1 MKVPKNSGKILTT
14 QEQTSKLEEKSQ
26 FSVISKTNRSSQSEQ
41 KTEPDKFHNMFH
53 VSQFQTASHVW
64 GCENHPSKGY
74 PECTSG
80 RRGNCYL
87 GTAEPQ
93 VVPETPHQQTTPK
106 AAWHGPWTPPS
117 DLLATTWHRQG
128 RQQECPSGEWPRRCE
143 KCSSKEPSNSTVGE
157 Y

>member
-64 GCENHPSKGY
+64 GCENLKATHLKATRNARLEEEATAISEQQSLKW
-74 PECTSG
+74 CLKLLIN
-80 RRGNCYL
+80 RR
-87 GTAEPQ
+87 
-93 VVPETPHQQTTPK
+93 HQKQ
-106 AAWHGPWTPPS
+106 HGMGHE
-117 DLLATTWHRQG
+117 HR
-128 RQQECPSGEWPRRCE
+128 PRIF
-143 KCSSKEPSNSTVGE
+143 
-157 Y
+157 